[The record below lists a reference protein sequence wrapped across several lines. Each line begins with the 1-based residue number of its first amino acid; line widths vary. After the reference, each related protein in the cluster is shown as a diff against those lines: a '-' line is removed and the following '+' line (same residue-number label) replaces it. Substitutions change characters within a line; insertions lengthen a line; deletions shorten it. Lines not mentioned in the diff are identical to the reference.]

1 MKKNYIKPTMEVVII
16 QPTCILSGS
25 DGSGVDGIRGV
36 GGDMQLS
43 RHRFDDWDED
53 FDDDW

>member
-1 MKKNYIKPTMEVVII
+1 MEVVII

-25 DGSGVDGIRGV
+25 DGSGVNGNRGV
-36 GGDMQLS
+36 SGDMQLS
-43 RHRFDDWDED
+43 RHRLDDWDEG